1 MRERSERACARACA
15 GAHARSVAVAS
26 VHGWERV
33 GSLLATILRRELRAV
48 ILRYVDDLF
57 GIGMDSGSEALQ
69 TSWSFFRASAR
80 RIGRRLLVSLNA
92 QFE

>member
-26 VHGWERV
+26 VHGWERI
-33 GSLLATILRRELRAV
+33 GSLLATILRHELRAV

-57 GIGMDSGSEALQ
+57 GIGRDSGSEVPQ
-69 TSWSFFRASAR
+69 TSRPLFRASAR
-80 RIGRRLLVSLNA
+80 RIGRRLHISSNA
-92 QFE
+92 RYE